1 MTEDVKQARRTGR
14 AALVAHVRSLL
25 TQRRLAVGGVIG
37 LIVGIAVSSV
47 LLSVLGEPAS
57 EDAQAGLGAVD
68 VAATVLVGFGAGVL
82 TLSICTLF
90 WRAHDL
96 PRQSKPPIKDVL
108 LSERHLAS
116 ISEAQA
122 RGIPRDEAHAH
133 AERSLR
139 AGERESIIAALD
151 DQVARQSVGAL
162 VLTLPCAGLIPAMIG
177 VFVLD
182 GSSWGSLVWVLLSV
196 QVSIF
201 NVRLWDN
208 LGRAVEVRGRLARV
222 PRN

>member
-25 TQRRLAVGGVIG
+25 TQRRLAVGGVVG
-37 LIVGIAVSSV
+37 LMVGIAVSSV

-108 LSERHLAS
+108 LSERHRSARLRPAAS
-116 ISEAQA
+116 PGTKRTPMRSVHCA
-122 RGIPRDEAHAH
+122 RGSGRPSSQRLTT
-133 AERSLR
+133 RSCGNRWEL
-139 AGERESIIAALD
+139 SC
-151 DQVARQSVGAL
+151 S
-162 VLTLPCAGLIPAMIG
+162 PC
-177 VFVLD
+177 
-182 GSSWGSLVWVLLSV
+182 
-196 QVSIF
+196 
-201 NVRLWDN
+201 R
-208 LGRAVEVRGRLARV
+208 ARV
-222 PRN
+222 